1 MPPIISNHVLP
12 STNALTIP
20 IKYSV
25 RYRQPTSIQSLS
37 PQDRPR
43 EKLLARGES
52 SLTDQELLQVIIGSG
67 IKGADVTKLSREIYG
82 LLTMNNGK
90 VTIEQLNTIRG
101 VSTATATKL
110 VASLELASRFIKT
123 GVRVETEDDVLPLL
137 ADIRLKKQEHFVVMT
152 LDGAN
157 RLIDKRTISIGTL
170 NASLVH
176 PREVF
181 ADAVADRAAGI
192 VVAHNHPGGSLY
204 PSGPDIVT
212 TKRLRAAGE
221 LLGIKLLDH
230 IIVTATGHCIV
241 EV

>member
-1 MPPIISNHVLP
+1 MPATKLLNTPAVRLP
-12 STNALTIP
+12 SQASLLKP
-20 IKYSV
+20 S
-25 RYRQPTSIQSLS
+25 PIQSLS

-43 EKLLARGES
+43 EKLLARGEA
-52 SLTDQELLQVIIGSG
+52 SLSDLELLQVIIGSG
-67 IKGADVTKLSREIYG
+67 IKGADVIKLSKDIHA
-82 LLTMNNGK
+82 LLILHNGK
-90 VTIEQLNTIRG
+90 VTLEQLTGIRG
-101 VSTATATKL
+101 ISTATASKL
-110 VASLELASRFIKT
+110 VASLELTGRFVKT
-123 GVRVETEDDVLPLL
+123 GTKVETEDDVLPLL
-137 ADIRLKKQEHFVVMT
+137 ADIRFKKQEHFVVIT

-157 RLIDKRTISIGTL
+157 RLIDKRVITIGTL

-192 VVAHNHPGGSLY
+192 VIAHNHPGGSLE

-221 LLGIKLLDH
+221 LLGIRLLDH